1 METNI
6 ILAGVGGQGIVSISF
21 VIDMA
26 AIWQGLRF
34 KQAEVHGMSQR
45 GGAVISHLRVSDQ
58 VIHSDLVPKGR
69 GSLILAI
76 EPVESLR
83 YVDYLSPQGAVVSST
98 DPFVNV
104 PDYPEVDRILD
115 TIATLPKHT
124 LVAADRLARQ
134 AGSGRA
140 QNMVLLG
147 AATPY
152 LGIEEE
158 LLERGIREAFA
169 AKGEK
174 IQKTNID
181 AFRSGKAAGQA
192 YRDCL
197 EAGMTSK
204 QARVLVG
211 RCLGGVLAPEAVPV
225 WKDLFSQPAGAAV
238 LDTLGSQSLGKVTG
252 TLEVAKNIASSAAST
267 AELPSLLF
275 KA

>member
-1 METNI
+1 M
-6 ILAGVGGQGIVSISF
+6 
-21 VIDMA
+21 
-26 AIWQGLRF
+26 
-34 KQAEVHGMSQR
+34 
-45 GGAVISHLRVSDQ
+45 
-58 VIHSDLVPKGR
+58 
-69 GSLILAI
+69 
-76 EPVESLR
+76 
-83 YVDYLSPQGAVVSST
+83 VSST
-98 DPFVNV
+98 DPFINV
-104 PDYPEVDRILD
+104 PDYPEVDRICD
-115 TIATLPKHT
+115 AIATLPKHS

-152 LGIEEE
+152 LGIQEE

-181 AFRSGKAAGQA
+181 AFRAGKAAGQA

-197 EAGMTSK
+197 KAGMTSK

-225 WKDLFSQPAGAAV
+225 WKDLFSKPIGSAV
-238 LDTLGSQSLGKVTG
+238 VDTL
-252 TLEVAKNIASSAAST
+252 ASSALGKLTGTVEVARNVAAS
-267 AELPSLLF
+267 ASSADQLPSLLF